1 MTALA
6 LHMIPDYPS
15 TPASWLTTDEQIVAQ
30 TRMVEDVCGV
40 ENSLLNGRSGLV
52 DALSDW
58 TVWWLAIAAISLKI
72 MMSYENFFPTLAAT
86 LGYSPTISLFLC
98 APPWVLGVTTAFF
111 IMRFVLSLIPPSHS
125 LISSLYRHSDG
136 TRERFWHTICPTLI
150 GIIGFTVATL
160 TMNNAIRYSSL

>member
-1 MTALA
+1 LISWPKYDNRWLFFFEGSFTCALTALA

-30 TRMVEDVCGV
+30 KRMVEDVCGV
-40 ENSLLNGRSGLV
+40 ENASLSSARRSGLAEV
-52 DALSDW
+52 LTDW

-98 APPWVLGVTTAFF
+98 APPWVLGVTTSFF
-111 IMRFVLSLIPPSHS
+111 IVRSVVPPISFFPASLI
-125 LISSLYRHSDG
+125 R
-136 TRERFWHTICPTLI
+136 TFFQTL
-150 GIIGFTVATL
+150 
-160 TMNNAIRYSSL
+160 